1 VVTENKKPIQIKP
14 ALVSPVKHPLKVANL
29 MYQPPSH
36 VLRGPIYMVVIIL
49 FAVLIYS
56 FWAKKDIL
64 VMAPLVLDRQTTL
77 VEAVGGGLVYE
88 LPVKENQIVKSGDE
102 LAVIQ
107 EQTSVA
113 MTPVQESLESRK
125 ADLEKERRKF
135 EEEINHQIAQ
145 AQLDLE
151 DLTTSKGSK
160 KVALTGR
167 IKQIEEQLDT
177 SFRAK
182 RRRQEQ
188 LKLAQKQLDRKKKL
202 FTSHD
207 ITISEYEQAQEK
219 VSELQ
224 KLVDDTQAEIAKI
237 KVSLQTAKTE
247 LAEMS
252 DLHRKEKL
260 EKDIAQLQYR
270 RDTEL
275 QHLDESIAAVEQ
287 RIAQA
292 EYLIEGVTYK
302 DNSAEYASL
311 FDGLVTDVHVKR
323 GEVITPGTPLVT
335 IVKESAALEARVLV
349 DNKDIGHLKRGQDVK
364 IKYFAYPYQE
374 YGIHEG
380 RISSIAKK
388 PSTDAN
394 EKSK

>member
-1 VVTENKKPIQIKP
+1 
-14 ALVSPVKHPLKVANL
+14 
-29 MYQPPSH
+29 
-36 VLRGPIYMVVIIL
+36 
-49 FAVLIYS
+49 
-56 FWAKKDIL
+56 
-64 VMAPLVLDRQTTL
+64 
-77 VEAVGGGLVYE
+77 
-88 LPVKENQIVKSGDE
+88 
-102 LAVIQ
+102 
-107 EQTSVA
+107 
-113 MTPVQESLESRK
+113 
-125 ADLEKERRKF
+125 
-135 EEEINHQIAQ
+135 
-145 AQLDLE
+145 
-151 DLTTSKGSK
+151 LTTSKGSK

-188 LKLAQKQLDRKKKL
+188 LELAQKQLDRKKKL
-202 FTSHD
+202 FNSHD

-224 KLVDDTQAEIAKI
+224 KLVDDSQGEIAKI
-237 KVSLQTAKTE
+237 KVSLQTAKTD

-275 QHLDESIAAVEQ
+275 QRLDESIAAVEQ

-335 IVKESAALEARVLV
+335 IVKESAALEARILV

-394 EKSK
+394 EKSKYVVKVALVNDVMRKAGRIKPLDIGLEGIAEIKVGEKRFIELVFSPISKFLGRG